1 MSTFSGTK
9 QLVALAALLL
19 GTSPAFGQ
27 DDQSLDDL
35 GDILGSTTAPVP
47 TPGEETR
54 DLLRQQDVL
63 EKVEVPAAK
72 KRVIQTLQ
80 RKNFMKIDRY
90 EITPQIGLVTNDPF
104 VNRYMGGASFTYHV
118 TEIFGIEA
126 SGHFSP
132 NLGRSDWKPITRQIV
147 DNNNVQPDISKIQVL
162 GSVNFQFSPIHG
174 KLAVGRRN
182 IIQFDLFG
190 AFGTGI
196 VQTADDLEAL
206 GNDTEVA
213 TLTQAQVHPSLNYG
227 GGLRVILS
235 QGLALRLEGRGL
247 SYIEVL
253 ESTTLEMKNN
263 MTVLAGISLFL
274 PGMD

>member
-1 MSTFSGTK
+1 MSILSGTK

-19 GTSPAFGQ
+19 GASPAFAQ

-35 GDILGSTTAPVP
+35 GDILGGPAVPAP

-63 EKVEVPAAK
+63 EEVEVPAAK
-72 KRVIQTLQ
+72 RRVIQTLQ
-80 RKNFMKIDRY
+80 RKHFMKIDRY
-90 EITPQIGLVTNDPF
+90 EITPQLGLVTNDPF
-104 VNRYMGGASFTYHV
+104 VNRYLGGVSFTYHV

-126 SGHFSP
+126 NGYFSP
-132 NLGRSDWKPITRQIV
+132 NLGRTDWKPITHQIV
-147 DNNNVQPDISKIQVL
+147 DHNNVQPDISKIQAI
-162 GSVNFQFSPIHG
+162 GSLNFQFSPIHG
-174 KLAVGRRN
+174 KLAVGKRN
-182 IIQFDLFG
+182 IIQFDIFG
-190 AFGTGI
+190 AFGTGV

-206 GNDTEVA
+206 GNDDEVA
-213 TLTQAQVHPSLNYG
+213 TLTQSQLHPSLNYG

-235 QGLALRLEGRGL
+235 PSVALRLEGRGL

-263 MTVLAGISLFL
+263 MTMLAGISFFV